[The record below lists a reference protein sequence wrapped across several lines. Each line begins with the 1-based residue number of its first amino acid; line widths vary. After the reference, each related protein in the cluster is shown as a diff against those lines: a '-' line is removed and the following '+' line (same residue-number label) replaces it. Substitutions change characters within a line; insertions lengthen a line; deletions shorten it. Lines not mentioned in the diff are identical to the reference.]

1 MQVVDRITMKSFV
14 LFVCL
19 VCPLFVFASGNNCGV
34 IASTLEFNLCIK
46 QAKESADSK
55 LNLSYKQLMVRVKA
69 QYKRAPDLGE
79 KFLAKLKSSQ
89 LAWLKLRDTNCA
101 IEAFEY
107 DESMPAYEV
116 TVNICVAKMSLE
128 RSSYLDNTFPDNYN
142 VPKRK

>member
-1 MQVVDRITMKSFV
+1 MQVINRITMESFV

-19 VCPLFVFASGNNCGV
+19 VCPLFVFANGNDCSV
-34 IASTLEFNLCIK
+34 VASTLEFNLCIK

-55 LNLSYKQLMVRVKA
+55 LNLSYKQLMARVKA
-69 QYKRAPDLGE
+69 QYQRAPDLGA

-107 DESMPAYEV
+107 DEAMPAYEV
-116 TVNICVAKMSLE
+116 TVNICVTKMSLE
-128 RSSYLDNTFPDNYN
+128 RSNYLDSTFPDNYYM
-142 VPKRK
+142 PKKK